1 MEQIIYPVIYPDNL
15 KNTGCQAF
23 FTEKNFSIELFTNK
37 YQIYLPIQRHTD
49 NIIIIDK
56 DSKPQVA
63 DAVITNDKEIF
74 IGIKVAD
81 CLPVL
86 LYDSLK
92 KVIGAIH
99 GGWRSTAKAILKK
112 TILKMIEIYSC
123 SPSNILIAMGPSIKG
138 CCYEVGD
145 EVIEALKL
153 ETPSNEF
160 VLRVNGK
167 SHVDLATANLI
178 QAISI
183 GVKRENIWICSDCT
197 RCNTERFA
205 SYRYEGKE
213 AGRQYGIIGML

>member
-1 MEQIIYPVIYPDNL
+1 MEQIIYPDNL

-37 YQIYLPIQRHTD
+37 YQLYLPIQRHTD

-56 DSKPQVA
+56 YSKPQVA
-63 DAVITNDKEIF
+63 DSVLTDNKELF

-86 LYDSLK
+86 LYDPVK

-205 SYRYEGKE
+205 SYRYEGKT
-213 AGRQYGIIGML
+213 QK

>member
-1 MEQIIYPVIYPDNL
+1 MEQVIYPDNL
-15 KNTGCQAF
+15 KNIGCQAF
-23 FTEKNFSIELFTNK
+23 FTEKNFSIELFISK
-37 YQIYLPIQRHTD
+37 YKLYLPIQKHTD

-56 DSKPQVA
+56 ETKPQIA
-63 DAVITNDKEIF
+63 DAVITDKKEIF
-74 IGIKVAD
+74 IGVKVAD
-81 CLPVL
+81 CLPML
-86 LYDSLK
+86 LYDPAK

-99 GGWRSTAKAILKK
+99 GGWRSTAKGILKK
-112 TILKMIEIYSC
+112 TILKIVETYGC

-160 VLRVNGK
+160 ILRVNGK

-178 QAISI
+178 QALSA
-183 GVKRENIWICSDCT
+183 GVKKENVWICSFCT
-197 RCNTERFA
+197 RCNTDRFA
-205 SYRYEGKE
+205 SYRFEGKT

>member
-1 MEQIIYPVIYPDNL
+1 MEQIIYPDNL

-37 YQIYLPIQRHTD
+37 YQLYLPIQRHTD

-56 DSKPQVA
+56 YSKPQVA
-63 DAVITNDKEIF
+63 DSVLTDNKELF

-86 LYDSLK
+86 LYDPVK

-112 TILKMIEIYSC
+112 TILKMVATYGC
-123 SPSNILIAMGPSIKG
+123 KPSNILIAMGPSIKG

-183 GVKRENIWICSDCT
+183 GVKRENIWICSSCT

-205 SYRYEGKE
+205 SYRYEGKK